1 MAYRWCWRLET
12 GARSTPR
19 ARGGGAWH
27 IHCYTFQVTARF
39 GRATSGKVLS
49 PSGVFGSSGTEL
61 HFMHPKYFRIAISTI
76 LIVILRTKCRAT
88 RETKKL
94 PMSFRGYNWGAV
106 KRKLATIF
114 AAAMKR

>member
-27 IHCYTFQVTARF
+27 IHCYIFQVTARF

-49 PSGVFGSSGTEL
+49 PSGAFGSSDTEL
-61 HFMHPKYFRIAISTI
+61 LSMRPKYFKIATSTI
-76 LIVILRTKCRAT
+76 LTEILQTKCRAT

-94 PMSFRGYNWGAV
+94 PMSFRGYNWEAV
-106 KRKLATIF
+106 ERKLATIST
-114 AAAMKR
+114 AAMRP